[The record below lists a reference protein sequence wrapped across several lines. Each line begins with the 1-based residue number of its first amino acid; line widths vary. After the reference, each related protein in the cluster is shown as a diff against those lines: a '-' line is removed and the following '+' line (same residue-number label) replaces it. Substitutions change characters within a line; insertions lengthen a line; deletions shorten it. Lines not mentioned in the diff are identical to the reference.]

1 MAERVSDY
9 ETAEPRE
16 ETPLQ
21 LSPCPVCAGSGQVE
35 GLRAEWIRVGEQ
47 MRQDREGRG
56 YTLETEALDRN
67 LPLFLLIQ
75 MERGLVRPIVRETLG
90 LLARATPETGAE
102 K

>member
-1 MAERVSDY
+1 MTERAPDY
-9 ETAEPRE
+9 DATPEREP
-16 ETPLQ
+16 TTLQ
-21 LSPCPVCAGSGQVE
+21 LAPCPVCAGSGQVE

-75 MERGLVRPIVRETLG
+75 MERGLVRPIVRETL
-90 LLARATPETGAE
+90 L
-102 K
+102 